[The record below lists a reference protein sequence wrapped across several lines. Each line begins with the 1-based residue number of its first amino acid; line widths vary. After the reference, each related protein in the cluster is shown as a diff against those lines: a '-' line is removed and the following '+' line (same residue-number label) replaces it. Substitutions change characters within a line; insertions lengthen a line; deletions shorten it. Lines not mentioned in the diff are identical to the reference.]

1 MIEKDMT
8 TSETLPGPEQQIA
21 RLGLRLPTAVPPV
34 GNYVRAA
41 QTGNL
46 LFVSGH
52 LPDSAGAPDYTGK
65 VGRDLTT
72 AEGYQAARQA
82 TINLLGTVRQ
92 ALGSLDRVTR
102 VVKLFGVVN
111 STEDFTEQP
120 QVINGASDLL
130 QEVFGR
136 AAVHARSAVGM
147 PQLPRNNCVEV
158 EAVIELD
165 GSASLA

>member
-1 MIEKDMT
+1 LKH
-8 TSETLPGPEQQIA
+8 SRALSSKLPGWGCGCRPLCRRWATSAGSANREPA
-21 RLGLRLPTAVPPV
+21 VCLGPP
-34 GNYVRAA
+34 A
-41 QTGNL
+41 Q
-46 LFVSGH
+46 
-52 LPDSAGAPDYTGK
+52 PAGAPDYTGK

-72 AEGYQAARQA
+72 AEGYQAA

-102 VVKLFGVVN
+102 VVKLFGMVN

-147 PQLPRNNCVEV
+147 PQLPRNSCVEV